1 MNPAA
6 FSTLSCLWRSPIQ
19 ESELMLPWNRKG
31 ERERERRR
39 FMVLCKPGRDTMTNK
54 LISPSKAGRQMERK
68 RVSV

>member
-6 FSTLSCLWRSPIQ
+6 FSTLSCLWRSPIH
-19 ESELMLPWNRKG
+19 ESELMLPWNR
-31 ERERERRR
+31 ERGRRR
-39 FMVLCKPGRDTMTNK
+39 FMVVCKRERDTMTNK